1 MILVSI
7 ASLIGYNAKAGR
19 SHGPW
24 GLGLLWALESSSALV
39 SVSGWGIWSSGLSA
53 SGREGLGA
61 VWLAVP
67 GLELVAGWQLRQS
80 TDRLWGSLLTG
91 GEEVVAI
98 DITIVHTLSE
108 LNSLFSVWWD
118 DSVESTSGSDECCK
132 NEILHI

>member
-67 GLELVAGWQLRQS
+67 GLELVAFLV
-80 TDRLWGSLLTG
+80 TSLL
-91 GEEVVAI
+91 V
-98 DITIVHTLSE
+98 
-108 LNSLFSVWWD
+108 FSVFTW
-118 DSVESTSGSDECCK
+118 SALS
-132 NEILHI
+132 LHHRT